1 MHDLDTLITDSS
13 EKLHLIRKI
22 EFNGGQT
29 LAPARI
35 NYVTLGTPQ
44 HDSDGH
50 INNAVLLIHG
60 TASSWQIYAENWWSI
75 QMYGPGQPLDLRST
89 FVILSDNIGAGSSS
103 KPSDGMRMEFP
114 SYQHCDVVRAQHDL
128 VTNQLGIKQL
138 RAVIGSSYGGRL
150 TWQWAVQYPDAVK
163 GIIPMIASPFA
174 LAGRRGMQDYLGIE
188 PLLLDPTWD
197 GGNYNE
203 TPRNFPLAIM
213 AYWILM
219 SGVSH
224 LWNAAP
230 TRERS
235 LRHLPRL
242 ADKIAS
248 KLDANDWIYQLRAND
263 GFNVAP
269 QLEEIQA
276 QVLAIAVDGDEMVP
290 AELGQL
296 DEAKQRL
303 GDKMDIFLARDS
315 GRGHAALQHELGACA
330 PKITQFLK
338 SLK

>member
-1 MHDLDTLITDSS
+1 MHDLDTLITKGS
-13 EKLHLIRKI
+13 EKLHLIHNI
-22 EFNGGQT
+22 EFNSGQT
-29 LAPARI
+29 LAAVHI

-44 HDSDGH
+44 HDSDGQ
-50 INNAVLLIHG
+50 IINAVLLVHG
-60 TASSWQIYAENWWSI
+60 TASSWRMYAESWWSS
-75 QMYGPGQPLDLRST
+75 QMYGPGQPLDLSCT
-89 FVILSDNIGAGSSS
+89 FVILSDNLGAGSSS
-103 KPSDGMRMEFP
+103 KPSDGLRMEFP
-114 SYQHCDVVRAQHDL
+114 SYQHSDVARAQHDL

-150 TWQWAVQYPDAVK
+150 AWQWAVQYPHAVK

-188 PLLLDPTWD
+188 PLLIDPTWD

-203 TPRNFPLAIM
+203 TPQNFPLAIM
-213 AYWILM
+213 AYWIFM
-219 SGVSH
+219 SGVNH

-235 LRHLPRL
+235 LGHLPRL
-242 ADKIAS
+242 AEKIAA

-263 GFNVAP
+263 TFNVSP
-269 QLEEIQA
+269 RLEEIQA

-290 AELGQL
+290 VELGQL
-296 DEAKQRL
+296 DEAKRRL
-303 GDKMDIFLARDS
+303 GDKMDIVLARDS

-330 PKITQFLK
+330 PKISQFLK
-338 SLK
+338 SLD

>member
-1 MHDLDTLITDSS
+1 MHDLDTLITKGS
-13 EKLHLIRKI
+13 EKLHLIHNI
-22 EFNGGQT
+22 ELNSGQT
-29 LAPARI
+29 LAPAHI

-44 HDSDGH
+44 HDSDGQ
-50 INNAVLLIHG
+50 IINAVLLVHG
-60 TASSWQIYAENWWSI
+60 TASSWRMYAESWWSS
-75 QMYGPGQPLDLRST
+75 QMYGAGQPLDLSRT
-89 FVILSDNIGAGSSS
+89 FVILSDNLGAGSSS
-103 KPSDGMRMEFP
+103 KPSDGLRMEFP
-114 SYQHCDVVRAQHDL
+114 SYQHSDVVRAQHDL

-150 TWQWAVQYPDAVK
+150 AWQWAVQYPHAVK

-188 PLLLDPTWD
+188 PLLIDPTWD

-203 TPRNFPLAIM
+203 TPQNFPLAIM
-213 AYWILM
+213 AYWIFM
-219 SGVSH
+219 SGVNH

-235 LRHLPRL
+235 LQHLPKL
-242 ADKIAS
+242 AAKIAA

-263 GFNVAP
+263 TFNVSP
-269 QLEEIQA
+269 RLEEIQA

-290 AELGQL
+290 VELGQL
-296 DEAKQRL
+296 DEAKRRL
-303 GDKMDIFLARDS
+303 GDKMDIVLARDS

-330 PKITQFLK
+330 PKMNQFLK
-338 SLK
+338 SLD